1 MKDYLKDLL
10 ENQWSLQETMKIA
23 LMLDVEMDEAY
34 AIAIKALIE
43 AAFDTSNDLTV
54 KEIEEAHE
62 MCMKND
68 WLIVMEGNK
77 LEK

>member
-34 AIAIKALIE
+34 TIAIKALIE

-77 LEK
+77 HEK